1 MRKIRI
7 SVVSVEDG
15 VENLGFRHISAFIRS
30 KCENTRAYYISTGNW
45 RSLRKLLFGTG
56 RPRLLD
62 DDIRQAA
69 TDLADTDILA
79 ISAMTPYSDDAKR
92 LIDAVRKL
100 NPGIYVIW
108 GGIHAIMEPE
118 DAILHADA
126 VCTGEGEFAFE
137 LFYDAYVNGRD
148 YTGTPGFWFR
158 TEAGIIKNKNLPL
171 MTQDEMDTLPP
182 PMFYD
187 GEFFL
192 ESGKGFRPLTFKDSV
207 AFAGLAYNTVW
218 TIGCPFK
225 CTFCGN
231 TKFIEYD
238 HNYRK
243 LRHPSVG
250 YIIEEIKRAV
260 AKCPHIKNIVFS
272 DDSFLALKLDV
283 LKEFATAYK
292 KEIGLPFTVP
302 GVIPNY
308 VRDDKV
314 AVLVD
319 AGMVRVRMG
328 IQSGSERMLEF
339 YDRPTPLPKI
349 RDALNILK
357 EYTPAMIPPA
367 FDLILDNPIETQA
380 DTLASLDL
388 VYDMPRPYTL
398 NLYSLRLIPNT
409 ELTRRFG
416 ELGVATPSIKSNVF
430 PTRPTLGNVLVHLL
444 PVWKIP
450 EAIYRRLRPKVL
462 PSHVEQ
468 PLYPVLYI
476 LARALF
482 LSTRA
487 FNHLRFMDFTI
498 LTGPVGY
505 WMWKLGIIDF
515 WTRFYVEKQRERNR
529 GRLRLARRTRS
540 EMPAHLQ
547 SSAAPDR
554 L

>member
-1 MRKIRI
+1 MRKFRI

-30 KCENTRAYYISTGNW
+30 KCQDTRAYYIATGNW
-45 RSLRKLLFGTG
+45 LSPKFILFGSS
-56 RPRLLD
+56 RPRLED
-62 DDIRQAA
+62 GDIRLAA
-69 TDLADTDILA
+69 RDLADTDILA
-79 ISAMTPYSDDAKR
+79 VSAMTPYSDDAKR
-92 LIDAVRKL
+92 LIAEVRKL

-108 GGIHAIMEPE
+108 GGIHAIMDPD
-118 DAILHADA
+118 DAILHAEA

-137 LFYDAYVNGRD
+137 QFYDAYVNGQD
-148 YTGTPGFWFR
+148 YTRTPGFWFR
-158 TEAGIIKNKNLPL
+158 TEAGVVKNKNLPL
-171 MTQDEMDTLPP
+171 MTQAQMDGFPP

-192 ESGKGFRPLTFKDSV
+192 DPGKGFRPLSIADSV
-207 AFAGLAYNTVW
+207 TYSGLAYNTIW

-238 HNYRK
+238 NNYRK

-250 YIIEEIKRAV
+250 VMVGEVKRAV
-260 AKCPHIKNIVFS
+260 AKCPHIKNVIFS

-283 LKEFATAYK
+283 LKEFAEFWK
-292 KEIGLPFTVP
+292 QEVGLPFTVP

-328 IQSGSERMLEF
+328 IQSGSERILEF

-357 EYTPAMIPPA
+357 DYTPAMIPPA
-367 FDLILDNPIETQA
+367 FDFILDNPLETQA
-380 DTLASLDL
+380 DTQASLDL
-388 VYDMPRPYTL
+388 VYSMPRPYTL
-398 NLYSLRLIPNT
+398 NLFSLRLIPNT
-409 ELTRRFG
+409 EMTKRFG
-416 ELGVATPSIKSNVF
+416 ELGVSVPTIKSNVY
-430 PTRPTLGNVLVHLL
+430 PTRPTLGNLLLHLL
-444 PVWKIP
+444 PIWKIP
-450 EAIYRRLRPKVL
+450 ESMYRRLRPRVL

-468 PLYPVLYI
+468 PHYPVLF
-476 LARALF
+476 LLVRALF
-482 LSTRA
+482 LSKRA
-487 FNHLRFMDFTI
+487 FYHLRFMDFTV
-498 LTGPVGY
+498 LTGRFGY
-505 WMWKLGIIDF
+505 WMWKLGIMDF
-515 WTRFYVEKQRERNR
+515 WTRVYVEKRRSRNR
-529 GRLRLARRTRS
+529 ERLRLARQTRP

-547 SSAAPDR
+547 RSAAADR
-554 L
+554 P